1 MKRLRGAG
9 ALLGLTLVTTSCGL
23 GGESTDDAGGG
34 ADVVFASQF
43 PPIAAWALE
52 TDDASLLTR
61 AGCLE
66 TLVRYDY
73 DGSLQPSLADSW
85 EQTSPTEWTFE
96 LRSDVEFQDGTP
108 MDADT
113 VAEAL
118 THTLEAPTPARS
130 FNPDAISQVEA
141 VGESTVTV
149 TTPVPDVLLPY
160 RLASWNAGILA
171 PKAYT
176 GDTIDIVGTCT
187 GPFTVTSQDGTQS
200 IQLERNEGYWGDKA
214 KIATAEMRFVIDG
227 QARVTQLQAGEA
239 DIVESIP
246 PSSMAQLD
254 GDDTV
259 EIVRLAIP
267 RVTSIV
273 LNTARS
279 PFDDPLVRQALQ
291 HAVDTQAIADI
302 VYEGAAKPANGPF
315 SPDDPWASQGA
326 EPVALDQDEALK
338 LFEQAGVDP
347 SDLTI
352 ELIAYKDRP
361 EFADLA
367 AVIQDQLGQ
376 LGIRVKIK
384 AGEYASFEPD
394 LLEGEFDAALLSRGY
409 MTDVGDPAGYL
420 RSDFTC
426 EGGYNIAHYCDSGI
440 DSAVQDA
447 ITTGDPDSRHEQYA
461 AIGEQLQTD
470 AAQIFLVNNTALNA
484 VDSSIAGYEIH
495 PLNYYVLTSDLGL
508 D

>member
-23 GGESTDDAGGG
+23 GGDSTDG
-34 ADVVFASQF
+34 AESGSSDGHVVFVSQF

-52 TDDASLLTR
+52 TDDAALLTR

-66 TLVRYDY
+66 MLVRYDY
-73 DGSLQPSLADSW
+73 DGSLQPSLAESW
-85 EQTSPTEWTFE
+85 EQTSPTEWTFR

-108 MDADT
+108 MDAQA

-118 THTLEAPTPARS
+118 THTLEAPSPARS

-149 TTPVPDVLLPY
+149 TTPAPDLLVPY

-171 PKAYT
+171 PKAYS
-176 GDTIDIVGTCT
+176 GDAIDIVGTCT
-187 GPFTVTSQDGTQS
+187 GPFTVTSKDGTQS
-200 IQLERNEGYWGDKA
+200 IQLERNEDYWGDKA
-214 KIATAEMRFVIDG
+214 QIATAEMRFVIDG

-246 PSSMAQLD
+246 PSSMAQLE

-259 EIVRLAIP
+259 DVVKLAIP

-273 LNTARS
+273 LNTARP

-291 HAVDTQAIADI
+291 HAVDTQAIADAI
-302 VYEGAAKPANGPF
+302 YDGAAEPANGPF
-315 SPDDPWASQGA
+315 SSDDPWAVQGV
-326 EPVALDQDEALK
+326 EPVALDQDEARR

-347 SDLTI
+347 SDLEI
-352 ELIAYKDRP
+352 ELIAYSDRP

-367 AVIQDQLGQ
+367 AV
-376 LGIRVKIK
+376 
-384 AGEYASFEPD
+384 
-394 LLEGEFDAALLSRGY
+394 
-409 MTDVGDPAGYL
+409 T
-420 RSDFTC
+420 
-426 EGGYNIAHYCDSGI
+426 
-440 DSAVQDA
+440 
-447 ITTGDPDSRHEQYA
+447 
-461 AIGEQLQTD
+461 
-470 AAQIFLVNNTALNA
+470 
-484 VDSSIAGYEIH
+484 
-495 PLNYYVLTSDLGL
+495 
-508 D
+508 